1 MPPPGLLLPG
11 GAPGAGRP
19 ELVRR
24 TEGGGGGVSGP
35 RAPLPT
41 SRPRGPLRLSSRPPP
56 ARAAGSRALSAVVAT
71 RSRCPRPPI
80 GMLLTSACTPRA
92 GPSEGDPRKPRR
104 SAPAGRPAPG
114 GRPPSPGGSARPAGG
129 RAGGETG
136 AGACARETRA
146 GTGAQPGAPPEKF
159 GVGGPAPPPGAPRG
173 SPAVR
178 RGPPAAPRTLR
189 QSPRVPATPSL
200 LSLPGRDRRGQAD
213 SPWSGTG
220 QRVGG
225 NRCASGDTDEGF
237 PESRKKKEG
246 GRSGVME
253 TKGRFRR
260 GRGVGPR
267 APTARGRGVR
277 ARRCSPDLG
286 AGRPRPAGGARPRG
300 GGPGA
305 EGEVCAGSGPRAWFP
320 DSNPPKGLCHRDPAP
335 ARPPQVCVSVLGG
348 QDLSCLCLSAGKAK
362 HFPDSRGRRGRQDC
376 EPQRAPGN

>member
-129 RAGGETG
+129 REGRQGRGRALER
-136 AGACARETRA
+136 RE
-146 GTGAQPGAPPEKF
+146 
-159 GVGGPAPPPGAPRG
+159 RG
-173 SPAVR
+173 LGLSPARPR
-178 RGPPAAPRTLR
+178 R
-189 QSPRVPATPSL
+189 SL
-200 LSLPGRDRRGQAD
+200 G
-213 SPWSGTG
+213 W
-220 QRVGG
+220 
-225 NRCASGDTDEGF
+225 
-237 PESRKKKEG
+237 
-246 GRSGVME
+246 
-253 TKGRFRR
+253 
-260 GRGVGPR
+260 
-267 APTARGRGVR
+267 
-277 ARRCSPDLG
+277 
-286 AGRPRPAGGARPRG
+286 AGRPRLLEPRGAPRQCG
-300 GGPGA
+300 GGPLL
-305 EGEVCAGSGPRAWFP
+305 PRAP
-320 DSNPPKGLCHRDPAP
+320 CGSPHAPP
-335 ARPPQVCVSVLGG
+335 PP
-348 QDLSCLCLSAGKAK
+348 
-362 HFPDSRGRRGRQDC
+362 
-376 EPQRAPGN
+376 RAS